1 MKCVLSKVY
10 VGHSQDMRQF
20 NIVEGG
26 HSVIGVCNIFGSFI
40 RFQVTEDRDDGECW
54 VIEHARDSN
63 GIHNFPPSVTEKTRK
78 DMLYNVIVQFCIRNN
93 YSWEDPA
100 TYGKMFITDL
110 CNTLWYI
117 DGHSPP

>member
-1 MKCVLSKVY
+1 MKCVLSKVD

-40 RFQVTEDRDDGECW
+40 RFQVTEDRHDGECW

-63 GIHNFPPSVTEKTRK
+63 GFIIFHLLLLRRLEKICYK
-78 DMLYNVIVQFCIRNN
+78 MLL
-93 YSWEDPA
+93 YSFA
-100 TYGKMFITDL
+100 LGTITL
-110 CNTLWYI
+110 GRILLLMENHL
-117 DGHSPP
+117 

>member
-63 GIHNFPPSVTEKTRK
+63 GIHNFPPSVTEKT
-78 DMLYNVIVQFCIRNN
+78 IR
-93 YSWEDPA
+93 YA
-100 TYGKMFITDL
+100 IQCYCTVFALKTITL
-110 CNTLWYI
+110 GRILLLMENHL
-117 DGHSPP
+117 